1 MKKRF
6 IIIGLL
12 LLSILF
18 VQSTSAQ
25 VAEIKAET
33 YQAEFEKRKSID
45 DVSDYWGPMIP
56 IALINISASADV
68 TEVPSP
74 ADNIRLSLPA

>member
-1 MKKRF
+1 MNKIFKL
-6 IIIGLL
+6 I
-12 LLSILF
+12 ILF
-18 VQSTSAQ
+18 VLSSTMSHAQ

-56 IALINISASADV
+56 IALINISASDV
-68 TEVPSP
+68 VCGL
-74 ADNIRLSLPA
+74 N